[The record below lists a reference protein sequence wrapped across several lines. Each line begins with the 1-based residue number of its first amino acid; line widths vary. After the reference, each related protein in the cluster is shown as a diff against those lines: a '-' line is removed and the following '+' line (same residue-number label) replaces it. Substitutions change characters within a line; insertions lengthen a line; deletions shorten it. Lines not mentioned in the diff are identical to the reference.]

1 MPIFR
6 VEKSKDYT
14 IVNNAHI
21 RDKRLSL
28 KAKGLFELMLALP
41 DEWDYSV
48 KGLLGLCNERQ
59 SALDSALKE
68 LKEYGYLVVE
78 KRFPSE
84 TESGRIEY
92 TYTVYERPQDPKKQ
106 GVENQG
112 VENQGVDFQGV
123 ENPHQLNTN
132 KSNTKESNTEESRTN
147 GYGRMPKPTL
157 EEVKA
162 YCAERKNSVD
172 PQRFIDY
179 YSANGWR
186 VGKNPMKDWKAAVRT
201 WERNEQKDTSK
212 HFDNERKYGDDF
224 FAKLE
229 GRSK

>member
-28 KAKGLFELMLALP
+28 KAKGLLELMLALP

-106 GVENQG
+106 GIENQG

-132 KSNTKESNTEESRTN
+132 KSNTKESNTEESNTYVSKR
-147 GYGRMPKPTL
+147 KPTL
-157 EEVKA
+157 EEIRS
-162 YCAERKNSVD
+162 YCRERKNNVD
-172 PQRFIDY
+172 PQRFLDY
-179 YSANGWR
+179 YTANGWR

-212 HFDNERKYGDDF
+212 RFDNERKYGDDF

-229 GRSK
+229 GRK